1 MLNKRLSYLKGGYRK
16 KMILS
21 KVPLDIIYGGKIVE
35 RGRSF
40 VNCVPPDT
48 KNCDVDKFGLDH
60 LQGQ

>member
-1 MLNKRLSYLKGGYRK
+1 
-16 KMILS
+16 MILS